1 MKNIFTILLLTV
13 LAFGGTSCKKEG
25 CTNSGACNYDPD
37 AEKDD
42 GTCINKGQVTFWQI
56 NGSGYGYTDVTI
68 NGSTAVITSEYSG
81 IPACNSSGCANFT
94 LCPGSYAYTAAEQSP
109 GTATWSGI
117 ATVSEDGCMTIW
129 LQ

>member
-1 MKNIFTILLLTV
+1 MKKLLFLLMICSLT
-13 LAFGGTSCKKEG
+13 LALPSCKKEG

-42 GTCINKGQVTFWQI
+42 GSCINKGKITFWQI
-56 NGSGYGYTDVTI
+56 DNSGYGYVDVTV
-68 NGSTAVITSEYSG
+68 NGTTAVITSEYTNV
-81 IPACNSSGCANFT
+81 PTCDASGCANFT
-94 LCPGSYAYTAAEQSP
+94 LCPGNYAYTAAEQFP

-117 ATVSEDGCMTIW
+117 VNVSENGCLTVW